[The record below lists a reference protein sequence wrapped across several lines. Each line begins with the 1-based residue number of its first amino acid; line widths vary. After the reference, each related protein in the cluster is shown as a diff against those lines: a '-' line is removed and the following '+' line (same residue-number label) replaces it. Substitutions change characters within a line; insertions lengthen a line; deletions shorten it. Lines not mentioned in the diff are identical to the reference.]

1 MTSSLFN
8 IVLLLII
15 KDFDNLLTLDE
26 LCSNVSSTN
35 STSNIS
41 QAYTPLRYSI
51 LKTLVITNPCDTD
64 KSILIRNKIFYKY
77 DREQHKW
84 KRLCIAQNL
93 FDKKIPI
100 VNSIAHLNN
109 DLILII
115 NGVLFRTQNVISSVK
130 NNDIIYRLK
139 RYINLPIL
147 FDNIDYVFTTPCC
160 TCLKTPN
167 YRSISHTFNDYILLA
182 NQLGNVIL
190 FNFKSVTIVYNFGNI
205 FQFQSVCE
213 SNQCRILHL
222 GLSHSIPSLLCFIQY
237 ETGKAVIVHQSFL
250 NFNSTIQKST
260 YLNFIGDTLYI
271 APSTYHNSYFI
282 WDENRLYYT
291 TNGGLMLSE
300 VIVDGCHFD
309 YLENMNENQ
318 LKNYYTNLNIDYDNI
333 TLITKQIYCL
343 FNQTIDY
350 IFISNN
356 EFFIMTKHKKVL
368 YGKESLAPSMIN
380 LKQEKRCSSMF
391 QNIENQFLPGRN
403 LNTSECLLNFNK
415 QSLACS
421 MFVQSSCSYISFKP
435 LFDINRIYVLEKNHQ
450 KYFKFILE
458 AYTMIPIII
467 ISTKSMFLDYSIN
480 YTINRMNTG
489 GIIQIIGDILV
500 STTNKIREMRFCPMR
515 ESFQVRLVNHV
526 NIVSIG
532 VTRWNNND
540 HYDSSLITIRLE
552 LIQYSYSCNEPSSFS
567 FQVEASCAS
576 ASVLRIE
583 KNADFEYWNES
594 NPIVDIEWIRK
605 NLPANAFSQV
615 PSVYIKR
622 KQIDSI
628 LLNYQYCLN
637 QSCQSIKTNQLDF
650 LLIYAI
656 PISKHHE
663 NYARYLINRSDSCIS
678 TSQSIYRLWLKWT
691 LNITARNQLFPIPHE
706 RRTFYRTLLNT
717 LAISNNSCLL
727 FNGSNPLHIND
738 TINQASH
745 DYLNFV
751 LHIIAYNNKFSFGEL
766 ETFVLIEIE
775 PMYNNIYSS
784 YRGFIFLIA
793 VFLCTTLFM
802 VLIHIYTYY
811 KQQQRK
817 KHLEYHRLHQI
828 DAGQLHQ
835 WYDIAH
841 YLNANENNENYVFMC
856 NYLSNLKSTT
866 SITKHLM
873 EYRT

>member
-1 MTSSLFN
+1 MPASLFN
-8 IVLLLII
+8 IILLLII
-15 KDFDNLLTLDE
+15 KDVDHLLSLDE
-26 LCSNVSSTN
+26 LCSNVSSIN
-35 STSNIS
+35 STGNIS

-51 LKTLVITNPCDTD
+51 LKTFVITNPCDTN
-64 KSILIRNKIFYKY
+64 KSILIRNKMFYKY

-115 NGVLFRTQNVISSVK
+115 NGILFRTQNIISSVK
-130 NNDIIYRLK
+130 SNDIIYRLK

-160 TCLKTPN
+160 TCLKTLN

-190 FNFKSVTIVYNFGNI
+190 FNLKSITIMYNFGNI

-250 NFNSTIQKST
+250 NFNSIIQNST

-271 APSTYHNSYFI
+271 TPSTYHNSYFI
-282 WDENRLYYT
+282 WDENRIYYT

-300 VIVDGCHFD
+300 VIIDGCHFD

-343 FNQTIDY
+343 LNQTIDY

-356 EFFIMTKHKKVL
+356 EFFIMTKHNEVL

-391 QNIENQFLPGRN
+391 QNIENQFSPARN

-415 QSLACS
+415 QSLPCS
-421 MFVQSSCSYISFKP
+421 MLVQSSCSYIYFKP

-467 ISTKSMFLDYSIN
+467 ISTKSIFLDYSIN

-489 GIIQIIGDILV
+489 GIIQIIG
-500 STTNKIREMRFCPMR
+500 
-515 ESFQVRLVNHV
+515 
-526 NIVSIG
+526 
-532 VTRWNNND
+532 
-540 HYDSSLITIRLE
+540 
-552 LIQYSYSCNEPSSFS
+552 S

-576 ASVLRIE
+576 ASALRIE
-583 KNADFEYWNES
+583 N
-594 NPIVDIEWIRK
+594 
-605 NLPANAFSQV
+605 
-615 PSVYIKR
+615 
-622 KQIDSI
+622 
-628 LLNYQYCLN
+628 CLN
-637 QSCQSIKTNQLDF
+637 QSCQSIKNNQLDF

-656 PISKHHE
+656 PINKHHE

-738 TINQASH
+738 TINQASY

-775 PMYNNIYSS
+775 PMHNNIHSS
-784 YRGFIFLIA
+784 YRGFTFLIA
-793 VFLCTTLFM
+793 CFLCIIFFM

-817 KHLEYHRLHQI
+817 KHLEYYRLHQI

-841 YLNANENNENYVFMC
+841 YLNANENNENYVFMR
-856 NYLSNLKSTT
+856 NYLSNLESTT
-866 SITKHLM
+866 SITNHLM

>member
-1 MTSSLFN
+1 MPSSLFN
-8 IVLLLII
+8 IILLLII
-15 KDFDNLLTLDE
+15 KDVDHLLSLDE
-26 LCSNVSSTN
+26 LCSNVSSIN
-35 STSNIS
+35 STGNIS

-51 LKTLVITNPCDTD
+51 LKTFVITNPCDTD
-64 KSILIRNKIFYKY
+64 KSILIRNKMFYKY

-115 NGVLFRTQNVISSVK
+115 NGILFRTQNIISSVK

-139 RYINLPIL
+139 RYISKRNFKEFFKSRNNLDLPIL

-160 TCLKTPN
+160 TCLKTLN

-190 FNFKSVTIVYNFGNI
+190 FNLKSITIMYNFGNI

-213 SNQCRILHL
+213 SNQCRILYL

-250 NFNSTIQKST
+250 NFNSIIQNST

-271 APSTYHNSYFI
+271 TPSTYHNSYFI
-282 WDENRLYYT
+282 WDENRIYYT

-300 VIVDGCHFD
+300 VIIDGCHFD

-343 FNQTIDY
+343 LNQTIDY

-356 EFFIMTKHKKVL
+356 EFFIMTKHNEVL

-391 QNIENQFLPGRN
+391 QNIENQFSPTRN

-415 QSLACS
+415 QSLPCS
-421 MFVQSSCSYISFKP
+421 MLVQSSCSYIYFKP

-467 ISTKSMFLDYSIN
+467 ISTKSIFLDYSIN

-489 GIIQIIGDILV
+489 GIIQIIG
-500 STTNKIREMRFCPMR
+500 
-515 ESFQVRLVNHV
+515 
-526 NIVSIG
+526 
-532 VTRWNNND
+532 
-540 HYDSSLITIRLE
+540 
-552 LIQYSYSCNEPSSFS
+552 S

-583 KNADFEYWNES
+583 N
-594 NPIVDIEWIRK
+594 
-605 NLPANAFSQV
+605 
-615 PSVYIKR
+615 
-622 KQIDSI
+622 
-628 LLNYQYCLN
+628 CLN
-637 QSCQSIKTNQLDF
+637 QSCQSIKNNQLDF

-656 PISKHHE
+656 PINKHHE

-738 TINQASH
+738 TINQASY

-775 PMYNNIYSS
+775 PMHNNIHSS
-784 YRGFIFLIA
+784 YRGFTFLIA
-793 VFLCTTLFM
+793 CFLCIIFFM

-817 KHLEYHRLHQI
+817 KHLEYYRLHQI

-841 YLNANENNENYVFMC
+841 YLNANENNENYVFMR
-856 NYLSNLKSTT
+856 NYLSNLESTT
-866 SITKHLM
+866 SITNHLM

>member
-1 MTSSLFN
+1 MPSSLFN
-8 IVLLLII
+8 IILLLII
-15 KDFDNLLTLDE
+15 KDVDHLLSLDE
-26 LCSNVSSTN
+26 LCSNVSSIN
-35 STSNIS
+35 STGNIS

-51 LKTLVITNPCDTD
+51 LKTFVITNPCDTN
-64 KSILIRNKIFYKY
+64 KSILIRNKMFYKY

-115 NGVLFRTQNVISSVK
+115 NGILFRTQNIISSVK

-160 TCLKTPN
+160 TCLKTLN

-190 FNFKSVTIVYNFGNI
+190 FNLKSITIMYNFGNI

-250 NFNSTIQKST
+250 NFNSIIQNST

-271 APSTYHNSYFI
+271 TPSTYHNSYFI
-282 WDENRLYYT
+282 WDENRIYYT

-300 VIVDGCHFD
+300 VIIDGCHFD

-343 FNQTIDY
+343 LNQTIDY

-356 EFFIMTKHKKVL
+356 EFFIMTKHNEVL

-391 QNIENQFLPGRN
+391 QNIENQFSPTRN

-415 QSLACS
+415 QSLPCS
-421 MFVQSSCSYISFKP
+421 MLVQSSCSYIYFKP

-467 ISTKSMFLDYSIN
+467 ISTKSIFLDYSIN

-489 GIIQIIGDILV
+489 GIIQIIG
-500 STTNKIREMRFCPMR
+500 
-515 ESFQVRLVNHV
+515 
-526 NIVSIG
+526 
-532 VTRWNNND
+532 
-540 HYDSSLITIRLE
+540 
-552 LIQYSYSCNEPSSFS
+552 S

-583 KNADFEYWNES
+583 N
-594 NPIVDIEWIRK
+594 
-605 NLPANAFSQV
+605 
-615 PSVYIKR
+615 
-622 KQIDSI
+622 
-628 LLNYQYCLN
+628 CLN
-637 QSCQSIKTNQLDF
+637 QSCQSIKNNQLDF

-656 PISKHHE
+656 PINKHHE

-738 TINQASH
+738 TINQASY

-775 PMYNNIYSS
+775 PMHNNIHSS
-784 YRGFIFLIA
+784 YRGFTFLIA
-793 VFLCTTLFM
+793 CFLCIIFFM

-817 KHLEYHRLHQI
+817 KHLEYYRLHQI

-841 YLNANENNENYVFMC
+841 YLNANENNENYVFMR
-856 NYLSNLKSTT
+856 NYLSNLESTT
-866 SITKHLM
+866 SITNHLM

>member
-139 RYINLPIL
+139 RYISKRNFKELFKSRSYLDLPIL

-421 MFVQSSCSYISFKP
+421 M
-435 LFDINRIYVLEKNHQ
+435 
-450 KYFKFILE
+450 
-458 AYTMIPIII
+458 
-467 ISTKSMFLDYSIN
+467 
-480 YTINRMNTG
+480 
-489 GIIQIIGDILV
+489 
-500 STTNKIREMRFCPMR
+500 
-515 ESFQVRLVNHV
+515 
-526 NIVSIG
+526 
-532 VTRWNNND
+532 
-540 HYDSSLITIRLE
+540 
-552 LIQYSYSCNEPSSFS
+552 
-567 FQVEASCAS
+567 
-576 ASVLRIE
+576 
-583 KNADFEYWNES
+583 
-594 NPIVDIEWIRK
+594 IRK

>member
-35 STSNIS
+35 STSNVS

-139 RYINLPIL
+139 RYISKRNFKEIFKSRSYLDLPIL

-421 MFVQSSCSYISFKP
+421 I
-435 LFDINRIYVLEKNHQ
+435 
-450 KYFKFILE
+450 
-458 AYTMIPIII
+458 
-467 ISTKSMFLDYSIN
+467 
-480 YTINRMNTG
+480 
-489 GIIQIIGDILV
+489 
-500 STTNKIREMRFCPMR
+500 
-515 ESFQVRLVNHV
+515 
-526 NIVSIG
+526 
-532 VTRWNNND
+532 ND

-775 PMYNNIYSS
+775 PMHNNIYSS

>member
-1 MTSSLFN
+1 MPASLFN
-8 IVLLLII
+8 IILLLII
-15 KDFDNLLTLDE
+15 KDVDHLLSLDE
-26 LCSNVSSTN
+26 LCSNVSSIN
-35 STSNIS
+35 STGNIS

-51 LKTLVITNPCDTD
+51 LKTFVITNPCDTN
-64 KSILIRNKIFYKY
+64 KSILIRNKMFYKY

-115 NGVLFRTQNVISSVK
+115 NGILFRTQNIISSSR
-130 NNDIIYRLK
+130 NNLD
-139 RYINLPIL
+139 LPIL

-160 TCLKTPN
+160 TCLKTLN

-190 FNFKSVTIVYNFGNI
+190 FNLKSITIMYNFGNI

-250 NFNSTIQKST
+250 NFNSIIQNST

-271 APSTYHNSYFI
+271 TPSTYHNSYFI
-282 WDENRLYYT
+282 WDENRIYYT

-300 VIVDGCHFD
+300 VIIDGCHFD

-343 FNQTIDY
+343 LNQTIDY

-356 EFFIMTKHKKVL
+356 EFFIMTKHNEVL

-391 QNIENQFLPGRN
+391 QNIENQFSPTRN

-415 QSLACS
+415 QSLPCS
-421 MFVQSSCSYISFKP
+421 MLVQSSCSYIYFKP

-467 ISTKSMFLDYSIN
+467 ISTKSIFLDYSIN

-489 GIIQIIGDILV
+489 GIIQIIG
-500 STTNKIREMRFCPMR
+500 
-515 ESFQVRLVNHV
+515 
-526 NIVSIG
+526 
-532 VTRWNNND
+532 
-540 HYDSSLITIRLE
+540 
-552 LIQYSYSCNEPSSFS
+552 S

-583 KNADFEYWNES
+583 N
-594 NPIVDIEWIRK
+594 
-605 NLPANAFSQV
+605 
-615 PSVYIKR
+615 
-622 KQIDSI
+622 
-628 LLNYQYCLN
+628 CLN
-637 QSCQSIKTNQLDF
+637 QSCQSIKNNQLDF

-656 PISKHHE
+656 PINKHHE

-738 TINQASH
+738 TINQASY

-775 PMYNNIYSS
+775 PMHNNIHSS
-784 YRGFIFLIA
+784 YRGFTFLIA
-793 VFLCTTLFM
+793 CFLCIIFFM

-817 KHLEYHRLHQI
+817 KHLEYYRLHQI

-841 YLNANENNENYVFMC
+841 YLNANENNENYVFMR
-856 NYLSNLKSTT
+856 NYLSNLESTT
-866 SITKHLM
+866 SITNHLM

>member
-1 MTSSLFN
+1 MPASLFN
-8 IVLLLII
+8 IILLLII
-15 KDFDNLLTLDE
+15 KDVDHLLSLDE
-26 LCSNVSSTN
+26 LCSNVSSIN
-35 STSNIS
+35 STGNIS

-51 LKTLVITNPCDTD
+51 LKTFVITNPCDTN
-64 KSILIRNKIFYKY
+64 KSILIRNKMFYKY

-115 NGVLFRTQNVISSVK
+115 NGILFRTQNIISSVK

-160 TCLKTPN
+160 TCLKTLN

-190 FNFKSVTIVYNFGNI
+190 FNLKSITIMYNFGNI

-250 NFNSTIQKST
+250 NFNSIIQNST

-271 APSTYHNSYFI
+271 TPSTYHNSYFI
-282 WDENRLYYT
+282 WDENRIYYT

-300 VIVDGCHFD
+300 VIIDGCHFD

-343 FNQTIDY
+343 LNQTIDY

-356 EFFIMTKHKKVL
+356 EFFIMTKHNEVL

-391 QNIENQFLPGRN
+391 QNIENQFSPTRN

-415 QSLACS
+415 QSLPCS
-421 MFVQSSCSYISFKP
+421 MLVQSSCSYIYFKP

-467 ISTKSMFLDYSIN
+467 ISTKSIFLDYSIN

-489 GIIQIIGDILV
+489 GIIQIIG
-500 STTNKIREMRFCPMR
+500 
-515 ESFQVRLVNHV
+515 
-526 NIVSIG
+526 
-532 VTRWNNND
+532 
-540 HYDSSLITIRLE
+540 
-552 LIQYSYSCNEPSSFS
+552 S

-583 KNADFEYWNES
+583 N
-594 NPIVDIEWIRK
+594 
-605 NLPANAFSQV
+605 
-615 PSVYIKR
+615 
-622 KQIDSI
+622 
-628 LLNYQYCLN
+628 CLN
-637 QSCQSIKTNQLDF
+637 QSCQSIKNNQLDF

-656 PISKHHE
+656 PINKHHE

-738 TINQASH
+738 TINQASY

-775 PMYNNIYSS
+775 PMHNNIHSS
-784 YRGFIFLIA
+784 YRGFTFLIA
-793 VFLCTTLFM
+793 CFLCIIFFM

-817 KHLEYHRLHQI
+817 KHLEYYRLHQI

-841 YLNANENNENYVFMC
+841 YLNANENNENYVFMR
-856 NYLSNLKSTT
+856 NYLSNLESTT
-866 SITKHLM
+866 SITNHLM

>member
-139 RYINLPIL
+139 RYISKRNFKEIFKSRSYLDLPIL

-300 VIVDGCHFD
+300 VIADGCHFD

-421 MFVQSSCSYISFKP
+421 I
-435 LFDINRIYVLEKNHQ
+435 
-450 KYFKFILE
+450 
-458 AYTMIPIII
+458 
-467 ISTKSMFLDYSIN
+467 
-480 YTINRMNTG
+480 
-489 GIIQIIGDILV
+489 
-500 STTNKIREMRFCPMR
+500 
-515 ESFQVRLVNHV
+515 
-526 NIVSIG
+526 
-532 VTRWNNND
+532 
-540 HYDSSLITIRLE
+540 
-552 LIQYSYSCNEPSSFS
+552 
-567 FQVEASCAS
+567 
-576 ASVLRIE
+576 
-583 KNADFEYWNES
+583 
-594 NPIVDIEWIRK
+594 
-605 NLPANAFSQV
+605 
-615 PSVYIKR
+615 
-622 KQIDSI
+622 
-628 LLNYQYCLN
+628 CLN
-637 QSCQSIKTNQLDF
+637 QSCQSVKTNQLDF

>member
-139 RYINLPIL
+139 RYISKRNFKELFKSRNYLDLPIL

-182 NQLGNVIL
+182 NQLGNAIL

-421 MFVQSSCSYISFKP
+421 M
-435 LFDINRIYVLEKNHQ
+435 
-450 KYFKFILE
+450 
-458 AYTMIPIII
+458 
-467 ISTKSMFLDYSIN
+467 
-480 YTINRMNTG
+480 
-489 GIIQIIGDILV
+489 
-500 STTNKIREMRFCPMR
+500 
-515 ESFQVRLVNHV
+515 
-526 NIVSIG
+526 
-532 VTRWNNND
+532 
-540 HYDSSLITIRLE
+540 
-552 LIQYSYSCNEPSSFS
+552 
-567 FQVEASCAS
+567 
-576 ASVLRIE
+576 
-583 KNADFEYWNES
+583 
-594 NPIVDIEWIRK
+594 IRK

-775 PMYNNIYSS
+775 PMHNNIYSS